1 MGRRFDVAG
10 VIDLALP
17 RQCAGCAAP
26 MVTLCSACVDA
37 VTGTTFAG
45 GPQPVFPAPAP
56 FGIGPTWV
64 TAAYLPPL
72 SGLIKGYKDG
82 PRRDVRPILA
92 LLLQQALVR
101 AAEAVSTRHTG
112 IDVVLSMP
120 SSAAA
125 IRARGDHPVRDLVRL
140 AARDAGL
147 QSAELLHVH
156 GRVRDAAGLDAA
168 GRAGNLADRMRVRKG
183 DWRGASVILADD
195 ILTTG
200 ASMAEATRAL
210 NAAGIEVVGQ
220 AAIAATPRR
229 FRPESHTRQGL
240 G

>member
-10 VIDLALP
+10 LIDLALP
-17 RQCAGCAAP
+17 RRCAGCGAP
-26 MVTLCSACVDA
+26 LLTLCAECVDA

-72 SGLIKGYKDG
+72 SGLIRGYKDG
-82 PRRDVRPILA
+82 ARRDLRTILA
-92 LLLQQALVR
+92 VLLTQALVR

-120 SSAAA
+120 SSAAS

-140 AARDAGL
+140 AAREAGL
-147 QSAELLHVH
+147 PSAEVLRVH
-156 GRVRDAAGLDAA
+156 GRVRDTAGLDAA
-168 GRAGNLADRMRVRKG
+168 GRAGNLAGRMRVRAG
-183 DWRGASVILADD
+183 DWHGATVILADD

-210 NAAGIEVVGQ
+210 NATGIEVVGQ

-229 FRPESHTRQGL
+229 FRPESHSGQGL